1 MVNVTGSLLKF
12 LREYEIHTPKFG
24 GSIPKDLTP
33 GPSASLRDVHGQMD
47 DEVQEIIHIDDTS
60 TSTNNDNNDNRVNEI
75 VEINDDDTSNAGGTS
90 IGNVTVLNHTK
101 NKIKLEQLRDNND
114 ADNDDD
120 SYCRLEKIS
129 STKKTRTR
137 RMIENITNDN
147 NNNSIISIPTTSTTA
162 IDPDRMMST
171 NNKKNS
177 SSSSSN
183 RDDDNDTNRKRNR
196 NNRIIILKERK
207 KRASSRIITTAL
219 LLPIYLTMIVRM
231 KY

>member
-47 DEVQEIIHIDDTS
+47 DEVQEIIHIDDTC

-75 VEINDDDTSNAGGTS
+75 VEINDDDTRNAGGTS

-129 STKKTRTR
+129 STKKTRILNTR
-137 RMIENITNDN
+137 RMIENNTNDN
-147 NNNSIISIPTTSTTA
+147 NNNSIISIPTTA

-171 NNKKNS
+171 TNTKK
-177 SSSSSN
+177 
-183 RDDDNDTNRKRNR
+183 
-196 NNRIIILKERK
+196 K
-207 KRASSRIITTAL
+207 KQQQQQQPR
-219 LLPIYLTMIVRM
+219 
-231 KY
+231 